1 MKLRL
6 LWIVF
11 LLSASLSCAQQPEPA
26 DLILINGKVWTAEES
41 QPTAEAVAIRGN
53 RIVAVGSLDE
63 INKLSRFGRTRV
75 LDVQGRLILPG
86 FIDNHTHF
94 TQAGRLLLGL
104 NLLDVND
111 ADTLRQRVA
120 EGAARLPAGAW
131 LVGGDWGAY
140 AQWAMSSTGEK
151 EKPTAETQRRAE
163 FLPTKEMIDGVT
175 GDHPALISRF
185 DGKMHLANSLALKV
199 AGITRDTSNP
209 PEGEIVRDA
218 RGEPTGLL
226 RGAAA
231 ELVRKVIP
239 RPSYEQRKAEA
250 LRALEEARRWGVT
263 GIHDNSSFE
272 SLALFQ
278 DLQREGLLT
287 TRVWA
292 RMPLSDWEKVR
303 DYIAEH
309 KIPAH
314 RGAWGDDFIRLGGLK
329 AWVDGIMGNS
339 SALFWEPYAN
349 DPASYGRLRPV
360 MSPEGN
366 LQRLMTGADR
376 AGFTITVHAI
386 GDWANHI
393 LLDTYARV
401 FAQNPLRPD
410 GSGPRERRHRVVH
423 AQVLD
428 PADLPRFGALGLVAE
443 VQPYHCTDD
452 MRWMEERI
460 AGRAKFAYMFR
471 SLQRSGA
478 VMSFGSDWP
487 GTNASY
493 YPINPLLGIYAA
505 VTRQTLKGEP
515 AAGWFP
521 AERVSMEEAV
531 RWFTINNA
539 WATYEEDARGSI
551 KVGKLAD
558 LVVLDRDIFARPPRE
573 LPDTRVLF
581 TILDGKVVYE
591 QKP

>member
-1 MKLRL
+1 MKSCLFL
-6 LWIVF
+6 AVF
-11 LLSASLSCAQQPEPA
+11 LLNGLVAHAQSEPA
-26 DLILINGKVWTAEES
+26 DLILIHGKVWTAEQS
-41 QPTAEAVAIRGN
+41 QPLAEAVAIRGN

-63 INKLSRFGRTRV
+63 INKLSRYGRTRV
-75 LDVQGRLILPG
+75 LDLQGRLILPG

-140 AQWAMSSTGEK
+140 AQWEMSSTGEK
-151 EKPTAETQRRAE
+151 EKSNAEAQRTQRGTE

-175 GDHPALISRF
+175 GDHPALIGRF
-185 DGKMHLANSLALKV
+185 DGKMHLANSLALKA
-199 AGITRDTSNP
+199 AGVTRDTRNP
-209 PEGEIVRDA
+209 PDGEIVRDA

-231 ELVRKVIP
+231 DIVRKVIS

-287 TRVWA
+287 SRVWA

-303 DYIAEH
+303 DYIAERNL
-309 KIPAH
+309 PAH
-314 RGAWGDDFIRLGGLK
+314 KGAWGDDFIRLGGLK

-339 SALFWEPYAN
+339 SALFWEPYSN
-349 DPASYGRLRPV
+349 NPSSYGRLRPV

-366 LQRLMTGADR
+366 LQRLMAGADR

-393 LLDTYARV
+393 LLDTYQRV
-401 FAQNPLRPD
+401 LEQNP
-410 GSGPRERRHRVVH
+410 PRERRHRVVH

-460 AGRAKFAYMFR
+460 ADRSKYAYMFR

-493 YPINPLLGIYAA
+493 YPINPLMGIYAA

-521 AERVSMEEAV
+521 AERVTMEEAV
-531 RWFTINNA
+531 RWFTLNNA
-539 WATYEEDARGSI
+539 WITYEEDSKGSI

-558 LVVLDRDIFARPPRE
+558 LVVLDRDIFPRPPRV
-573 LPDTRVLF
+573 LLDTRVLY
-581 TILDGKVVYE
+581 TILDGKIVYE
-591 QKP
+591 NR

>member
-1 MKLRL
+1 
-6 LWIVF
+6 
-11 LLSASLSCAQQPEPA
+11 
-26 DLILINGKVWTAEES
+26 
-41 QPTAEAVAIRGN
+41 
-53 RIVAVGSLDE
+53 
-63 INKLSRFGRTRV
+63 
-75 LDVQGRLILPG
+75 
-86 FIDNHTHF
+86 
-94 TQAGRLLLGL
+94 
-104 NLLDVND
+104 
-111 ADTLRQRVA
+111 
-120 EGAARLPAGAW
+120 
-131 LVGGDWGAY
+131 
-140 AQWAMSSTGEK
+140 
-151 EKPTAETQRRAE
+151 
-163 FLPTKEMIDGVT
+163 
-175 GDHPALISRF
+175 
-185 DGKMHLANSLALKV
+185 
-199 AGITRDTSNP
+199 
-209 PEGEIVRDA
+209 VRDA

-226 RGAAA
+226 RGTAADI
-231 ELVRKVIP
+231 VRKVIP

-287 TRVWA
+287 MRVWA

-303 DYIAEH
+303 DYIAERNLAAH
-309 KIPAH
+309 K
-314 RGAWGDDFIRLGGLK
+314 GAWGDDFIRLGGLK

-339 SALFWEPYAN
+339 SALFWEPYSN
-349 DPASYGRLRPV
+349 NPASYGRFRPV

-386 GDWANHI
+386 GDWANHM
-393 LLDTYARV
+393 LLDTYQRV
-401 FAQNPLRPD
+401 LAQNP
-410 GSGPRERRHRVVH
+410 PRERRHRVVH

-428 PADLPRFGALGLVAE
+428 PADLPRFGALRLVAE

-460 AGRAKFAYMFR
+460 ADRAKYAYMFR
-471 SLQRSGA
+471 SLQASGA

-493 YPINPLLGIYAA
+493 YPINPLMGIYAA

-531 RWFTINNA
+531 RWFTLNNA
-539 WATYEEDARGSI
+539 WATFEEDSRGSI
-551 KVGKLAD
+551 KAGKLAD
-558 LVVLDRDIFARPPRE
+558 LVVLDRDIFSRPPRE
-573 LPDTRVLF
+573 LLDTRVLF
-581 TILDGKVVYE
+581 TILDGRIVFE
-591 QKP
+591 QR